1 MHGVSRHLLLPAC
14 GTREHADLYVDLLG
28 IGVLGSI
35 QNIVAAGA
43 TRSSGALGVHIK
55 VKEVLRGTK
64 VADVLKEA
72 EVKYPLLG
80 TALAPVFFPG
90 SMRVDESELQFWK
103 DAQELR
109 TKPNSHGIRID
120 SIMLPQTDHSK
131 H

>member
-1 MHGVSRHLLLPAC
+1 M
-14 GTREHADLYVDLLG
+14 
-28 IGVLGSI
+28 GSI

-55 VKEVLRGTK
+55 VKEILRGTK

-109 TKPNSHGIRID
+109 TKPNGHGIRID
-120 SIMLPQTDHSK
+120 TIVLPQTDQTK